1 MSLYKKE
8 RSVKLY
14 ESYREN
20 KEFAKKI
27 KERWQKP
34 VDPILQRGS
43 QYIQI
48 EKPIQQ
54 CKLNYFQRMK
64 QKEYQPKPKGIH
76 SNYSTLYRESKN
88 NNTSSRKKIFS
99 PEQMKPKL
107 RTMENQHIRI
117 YPEQY
122 AKSKIAMLISHTEDN
137 NTMNVKNNR
146 KVYSPSEE
154 YTKMNNKKN
163 MLPSENKST
172 KNLLNRRQLNNK
184 DGIKETKERVFNVG
198 LSARSY
204 STPKIKWVN
213 KIEEKEKTDHIND
226 LISYRYG
233 PSFREDKF
241 TEKPNK
247 TSFNFIVN
255 NTIENLHQNY
265 IHKVYN

>member
-20 KEFAKKI
+20 KEFANKI
-27 KERWQKP
+27 KERRQRP

-48 EKPIQQ
+48 QKPIQQ

-88 NNTSSRKKIFS
+88 NNTSSRKRIFS

-107 RTMENQHIRI
+107 RTMENQHIKI

-122 AKSKIAMLISHTEDN
+122 AKSKIAILISH
-137 NTMNVKNNR
+137 
-146 KVYSPSEE
+146 
-154 YTKMNNKKN
+154 
-163 MLPSENKST
+163 
-172 KNLLNRRQLNNK
+172 
-184 DGIKETKERVFNVG
+184 
-198 LSARSY
+198 
-204 STPKIKWVN
+204 
-213 KIEEKEKTDHIND
+213 
-226 LISYRYG
+226 
-233 PSFREDKF
+233 RE
-241 TEKPNK
+241 
-247 TSFNFIVN
+247 
-255 NTIENLHQNY
+255 
-265 IHKVYN
+265 

>member
-1 MSLYKKE
+1 
-8 RSVKLY
+8 
-14 ESYREN
+14 
-20 KEFAKKI
+20 
-27 KERWQKP
+27 
-34 VDPILQRGS
+34 
-43 QYIQI
+43 
-48 EKPIQQ
+48 
-54 CKLNYFQRMK
+54 
-64 QKEYQPKPKGIH
+64 
-76 SNYSTLYRESKN
+76 
-88 NNTSSRKKIFS
+88 
-99 PEQMKPKL
+99 
-107 RTMENQHIRI
+107 
-117 YPEQY
+117 
-122 AKSKIAMLISHTEDN
+122 
-137 NTMNVKNNR
+137 
-146 KVYSPSEE
+146 
-154 YTKMNNKKN
+154 MNNKKN

-172 KNLLNRRQLNNK
+172 ENLLNRRKLNNK

-247 TSFNFIVN
+247 TSFNFIVT